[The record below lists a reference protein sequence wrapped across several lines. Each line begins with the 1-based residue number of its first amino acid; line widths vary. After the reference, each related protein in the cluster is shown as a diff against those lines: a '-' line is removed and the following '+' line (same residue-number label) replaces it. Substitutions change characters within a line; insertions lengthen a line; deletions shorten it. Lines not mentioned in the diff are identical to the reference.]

1 MRYLLL
7 GKTGLTVSEVGFGG
21 IPIIRLSMEGAVAV
35 LRRALE
41 RGVTLF
47 DTANL
52 YMDSED
58 KFGVALAGER
68 QRVVL
73 ATKSI
78 KRDRAGVEA
87 DIHQS
92 LTKMRTDYLDLFQF
106 HQVSQEDDVNT
117 ITGPDGAMEGVV
129 RAQEAGKIRHIGVTS
144 HSLTMAQR
152 LVKTGLFDTIQFP
165 FNFVEEAAGEELF
178 PLARELNLGILV
190 MKPFCGGLVDRAQ
203 VAFAY
208 LRQFPDIIPLPGWD
222 TVAGVDEVLD
232 LYAQENVVTP
242 EDRTAWVRYR
252 EELGDKFCRRCEYC
266 QPCPQGVKITPAMLY
281 GIVAHRMGPEQAA
294 KFAAPIMETLKEC
307 IECGECVERCPY
319 GLPIPETIQHHL
331 ALFEEHCRMAGMA
344 GDQ

>member
-1 MRYLLL
+1 MLYLKL

-21 IPIIRLSMEGAVAV
+21 IPIIRLSVEEAVAV

-58 KFGVALAGER
+58 KFGVALKGER
-68 QRVVL
+68 QRVVV

-92 LTKMRTDYLDLFQF
+92 LTKMNTDYLDLFQF
-106 HQVSQEDDVNT
+106 HQVSQEEDFQT
-117 ITGPDGAMEGVV
+117 IIGPDGAMEGVV
-129 RAQEAGKIRHIGVTS
+129 RAKEAGKIRHIGVTS

-152 LVKTGLFDTIQFP
+152 LVKTGLFGTIQFP
-165 FNFVEEAAGEELF
+165 FNFVEEEAGQELF
-178 PLARELNLGILV
+178 PLAREHNLGILA
-190 MKPFCGGLVDRAQ
+190 MKPFCGGLVDKAP

-208 LRQFPDIIPLPGWD
+208 LRQFPDVIPLPGWD

-232 LYAQENVVTP
+232 LYERENVVTE
-242 EDRTAWVRYR
+242 EDRAEWVRYR
-252 EELGDKFCRRCEYC
+252 EELGDRFCRRCEYC

-281 GIVAHRMGPEQAA
+281 GIVAHRMGPEKAA
-294 KFAAPIMETLKEC
+294 RFAAPIMETVKEC

-319 GLPIPETIQHHL
+319 GLPIPETLQYHL
-331 ALFEEHCRMAGMA
+331 KLFEEHCRAAGIVS
-344 GDQ
+344 DK